1 MDTKRISIEFVGGS
15 ITVAQDCDERISIVV
30 SRGLVDRCVILTDEC
45 LDLSDLCQVGRPS
58 EKDEAREGW
67 SHGETILKQVPLPD
81 GPKIE
86 YPDGPAWYNKV
97 CQSAM
102 DCEECAEHCGKD

>member
-67 SHGETILKQVPLPD
+67 GDPLLD
-81 GPKIE
+81 GPKIK